1 MTNDAISDA
10 KAAAVRG
17 DFESAIAVLRPLADA
32 GNRDAQY
39 ELGFLAL
46 TECEV
51 ISGREAFSLFKKAAD
66 DGHAEAMYHLATFPE
81 LASRSSR
88 RCRTRKLG
96 NGCCVPPKAVVLR
109 RSATLARRSRP
120 ATGVTERSLKISQ
133 RPSDGIDVRRKPD
146 ILMPSTTSRPCLQK
160 ARAALEICRRPES
173 G

>member
-1 MTNDAISDA
+1 MVESESISRRARETVTNDAISDA

-81 LASRSSR
+81 FIGEPFKSPLSDEEAWQWLLRAAESGCAQAQRDAGASLATGDWRDEKIPSRSRSGRRMVSTCGGSR
-88 RCRTRKLG
+88 
-96 NGCCVPPKAVVLR
+96 
-109 RSATLARRSRP
+109 
-120 ATGVTERSLKISQ
+120 
-133 RPSDGIDVRRKPD
+133 
-146 ILMPSTTSRPCLQK
+146 TS
-160 ARAALEICRRPES
+160 
-173 G
+173 